1 MLWNQNRKWKDENA
15 DLVFMF
21 SGFVATSDLRKMSI
35 IMNYKIKKVDYSS
48 LNSDMLED
56 KDMSVPFCFL

>member
-1 MLWNQNRKWKDENA
+1 
-15 DLVFMF
+15 MF